1 MNYIRLLSK
10 YPNYIGYGALHYFYS
25 SLGQSF
31 LISLF
36 VLHFT
41 EALQISNVAFGWFYS
56 GATLVSALILP
67 VLGVYLDKVKLRYIS
82 VAIGI
87 GLSFF
92 CILASQVYHP
102 VMLFIALVGLRFFGQ
117 GMMPLT
123 ASTSVARYFDFNR
136 GKALSIAGFG
146 LPIGEFILPLLITT
160 LILSFGWRMTWLI
173 LAASVVLFFIP
184 ASLKIVSANNPFQV
198 NQEVKKRDKS
208 APKTHFIRKVV
219 LRDPRFYLL
228 SLVLM
233 FVPFF
238 MTGLLIH
245 QNMIADIK
253 GWSQTLMASAIMAF
267 GITRLAT
274 NLIAGPAIDRFSAL
288 QVYPFVLV
296 PLILGSLAAVLT
308 NHPLAAFVL
317 FMLSGATNSILSLTA
332 TAMWAEIY
340 GTANLGAIRS
350 MVTTLVVFSA
360 AIAPV
365 IMGWG
370 FETPSRFYSSLWIY
384 IGLMILASLTAI
396 WGIRLKAPEKEL
408 QEDHV

>member
-1 MNYIRLLSK
+1 MNYIRLVSK

-36 VLHFT
+36 VVHFT
-41 EALQISNVAFGWFYS
+41 GALQISNVTFGWFYS

-67 VLGVYLDKVKLRYIS
+67 VLGSYLDKIKLRYIS
-82 VAIGI
+82 VSIGI
-87 GLSFF
+87 GLSLF
-92 CILASQVYHP
+92 CVLASQVYHP

-123 ASTSVARYFDFNR
+123 ASTSVARYFELNR

-146 LPIGEFILPLLITT
+146 LPIGEFTLPLLITA
-160 LILSFGWRMTWLI
+160 LILAFGWRMTWLF
-173 LAASVVLFFIP
+173 LAASVIVVFIP
-184 ASLKIVSANNPFQV
+184 ASLRIVSANNPFQF
-198 NQEVKKRDKS
+198 NQEAQKQDKS

-228 SLVLM
+228 SLILM

-245 QNMIADIK
+245 QNMIAGIK
-253 GWSQTLMASAIMAF
+253 GWSQALMASAIMAF

-288 QVYPFVLV
+288 QVYPFVLL
-296 PLILGSLAAVLT
+296 PLIVGTIIAAFT
-308 NHPLAAFVL
+308 NHPAAAFVL
-317 FMLSGATNSILSLTA
+317 LMLSGATNSILSLTA

-350 MVTTLVVFSA
+350 MVTTLVVFAA
-360 AIAPV
+360 AIAPD
-365 IMGWG
+365 
-370 FETPSRFYSSLWIY
+370 RFYNSLWMY
-384 IGLMILASLTAI
+384 IGFMILASLTAI
-396 WGIRLKAPEKEL
+396 WGMRLKAPGKKL
-408 QEDHV
+408 VANRV